1 MLNTIIDKN
10 TGKELRAQFHN
21 EISENEMIIE
31 ELRTEFME
39 NPYWDFDKKIFYDN
53 TEQFVK
59 DNIYAK

>member
-10 TGKELRAQFHN
+10 TGQELRAQFHN

-39 NPYWDFDKKIFYDN
+39 NPYWDFDKKIFYDK
-53 TEQFVK
+53 TEK
-59 DNIYAK
+59 R